1 MTLCKETYAEKLIE
15 VTKEYTLRPK
25 KNDRCDV
32 LIAAYEFLLNNF
44 AFQEWWDFGYGG
56 DGEYVDVEDI
66 KNLIAELKGLKE

>member
-44 AFQEWWDFGYGG
+44 AFHEPWDFGYGS

>member
-1 MTLCKETYAEKLIE
+1 MTETYAEKLIE

-44 AFQEWWDFGYGG
+44 AFQEWWDFGYGS
-56 DGEYVDVEDI
+56 DNEYVDVEDI